1 MDQIDISS
9 EDLEDGEV
17 PDSDEDITIINIVP
31 LEKSKILRY
40 HPYNCVST
48 CNTVQTNLDLIKI
61 STCKS
66 TKEIFCCL
74 SFFERIT
81 YIFLKSN
88 HDSI

>member
-40 HPYNCVST
+40 YSY
-48 CNTVQTNLDLIKI
+48 I
-61 STCKS
+61 
-66 TKEIFCCL
+66 
-74 SFFERIT
+74 IT
-81 YIFLKSN
+81 QALVTQY
-88 HDSI
+88 